1 MSLRLQRFCACVL
14 RLFLA
19 KPNNRSRS
27 MDTKTDI
34 TSLQHF
40 IAGQWVDAE
49 GGGTFDVL
57 NPLDD
62 SLYCLAAKGT
72 GGDIRKA
79 VAAAKAAFPAFK
91 ETTPSERERWLLRVA
106 EIMEQRKDDLVN
118 CLIDEIGSPFSK
130 AMFEFTKGL
139 TMVRAAAGM
148 CRNMRGET
156 IPSDRPGTVSMS
168 IREPLGV
175 VAVITPFNVPLIK
188 TTRLV
193 ANALACGNTVVHL
206 TSEMAPHLSVIFA
219 EIVAEAG
226 CPEGTYNVV
235 SGFGAEIGDDLT
247 GHTDVDFVTF
257 TGSSVVG
264 QHINEICAKNKTP
277 NTLELG
283 GKSPTLVMADADLEA
298 AMPLVARSIFM
309 FGGQACIGSSRFYV
323 ERPIYDEFVK
333 RFSMI
338 AGKVGM
344 GDLRD
349 PNTVIAPII
358 SDRQRQRVKDHIADA
373 VAKGATIAAGGEWEG
388 NRCQPTLLTGVSDD
402 MTVCKAETFG
412 PVTSIYPID
421 SYEEGLEKAND
432 TEYGLSSAIF
442 TKNIDRAFHFAKNI
456 EAGMCHINGPTI
468 HDEAHVPF
476 GGNGESGVGREGTDA
491 DMEAMT
497 ELKWVTIQL

>member
-1 MSLRLQRFCACVL
+1 MTVQ
-14 RLFLA
+14 
-19 KPNNRSRS
+19 
-27 MDTKTDI
+27 TDI
-34 TSLQHF
+34 KTLQHF
-40 IAGQWVDAE
+40 INGQWTDASDGE
-49 GGGTFDVL
+49 TFEVL

-62 SLYCLAAKGT
+62 SLYAYGAKGSR
-72 GGDIRKA
+72 DDMQAA
-79 VAAAKAAFPAFK
+79 VAAAKAAFREYK
-91 ETTPSERERWLLRVA
+91 ETTPTQRERWLLRVA
-106 EIMEQRKDDLVN
+106 ELMEERQKELID
-118 CLIDEIGSPFSK
+118 CLIDEIGSPIQK

-139 TMVRAAAGM
+139 TMIRAAAGM
-148 CRNMRGET
+148 CRNVRGET
-156 IPSDRPGTVSMS
+156 IPSDAPGKFSMS

-193 ANALACGNTVVHL
+193 ANALAVGNTVVHL
-206 TSEMAPHLSVIFA
+206 PSEMAPHLTLIFA
-219 EIVAEAG
+219 EIIADAG
-226 CPEGTYNVV
+226 FPDGTYNVV
-235 SGFGAEIGDDLT
+235 TGLGHEIGDDLT
-247 GHTDVDFVTF
+247 GHKDVDFVTF

-264 QHINEICAKNKTP
+264 QHINEICARNKTP
-277 NTLELG
+277 ATLELG
-283 GKSPTLVMADADLEA
+283 GKSPTLIMADADLEK

-323 ERPIYDEFVK
+323 ERPIFDEFVK

-349 PNTVIAPII
+349 PDTVIAPII

-373 VAKGATIAAGGEWEG
+373 VAKGATVAAGGAFVG
-388 NRCQPTLLTGVSDD
+388 NRCQPTLLTGVTEE
-402 MTVCKAETFG
+402 MTVCRAETFG

-421 SYEEGLEKAND
+421 SYEEGLARAND

-442 TKNIDRAFHFAKNI
+442 TKDIDRAFHFARNI
-456 EAGMCHINGPTI
+456 GAGMCHINGPTI

-497 ELKWVTIQL
+497 ELKWVTVQL

>member
-1 MSLRLQRFCACVL
+1 MDGITEIRSLR
-14 RLFLA
+14 
-19 KPNNRSRS
+19 
-27 MDTKTDI
+27 
-34 TSLQHF
+34 HF
-40 IAGQWVDAE
+40 IGGQWVDASS
-49 GGGTFDVL
+49 GATFEVL

-62 SLYCLAAKGT
+62 SHYAHVAKGT
-72 GGDIRKA
+72 AEDMNAAI
-79 VAAAKAAFPAFK
+79 AAAKAAFNSYK
-91 ETTPSERERWLLRVA
+91 ETTPTERERWLLRIA
-106 EIMEQRKDDLVN
+106 EIMEARQKDLVD
-118 CLIDEIGSPFSK
+118 CLIDEIGSPVQK

-139 TMVRAAAGM
+139 TMIRAAAGM
-148 CRNMRGET
+148 CRNVRGET
-156 IPSDRPGTVSMS
+156 IPSDRPGTFSMS
-168 IREPLGV
+168 IRAPLGV
-175 VAVITPFNVPLIK
+175 VGVITPFNVPLIK

-193 ANALACGNTVVHL
+193 ANALAVGNTVVHL
-206 TSEMAPHLSVIFA
+206 PSEMAPHLTVLFA

-226 CPEGTYNVV
+226 VPAGAYNVV
-235 SGFGAEIGDDLT
+235 AGMGAEIGDDLT
-247 GHTDVDFVTF
+247 GHADVDFVSF

-283 GKSPTLVMADADLEA
+283 GKSPTIVMADANLDEVL
-298 AMPLVARSIFM
+298 PLAARSIFM
-309 FGGQACIGSSRFYV
+309 FAGQACIGSSRFYV

-333 RFSMI
+333 RFAMI
-338 AGKVGM
+338 AGKIGM

-358 SDRQRQRVKDHIADA
+358 SERQRARVRDHIADA
-373 VAKGATIAAGGEWEG
+373 VAKGAKIAAGGEWVG
-388 NRCQPTLLTGVSDD
+388 NRCQPTLLTDVSED
-402 MTVCKAETFG
+402 MTVCRSETFG
-412 PVTSIYPID
+412 PVTAIYPID

-456 EAGMCHINGPTI
+456 GAGMCHINGPTI

-497 ELKWVTIQL
+497 ELKWVTVQL

>member
-1 MSLRLQRFCACVL
+1 MDGITEIRSLR
-14 RLFLA
+14 
-19 KPNNRSRS
+19 
-27 MDTKTDI
+27 
-34 TSLQHF
+34 HF
-40 IAGQWVDAE
+40 IGGQWVDASS
-49 GGGTFDVL
+49 GATFEVL

-62 SLYCLAAKGT
+62 SHYAHVAKGT
-72 GGDIRKA
+72 AEDMNAAI
-79 VAAAKAAFPAFK
+79 AAAKAAFNSYK
-91 ETTPSERERWLLRVA
+91 ETTPTERERWLLRIA
-106 EIMEQRKDDLVN
+106 EIMEARQKDLVD
-118 CLIDEIGSPFSK
+118 CLIDEIGSPVQK

-139 TMVRAAAGM
+139 TMIRAAAGM
-148 CRNMRGET
+148 CRNVRGET
-156 IPSDRPGTVSMS
+156 IPSDRPGTFSMS
-168 IREPLGV
+168 IRAPLGV
-175 VAVITPFNVPLIK
+175 VGVITPFNVPLIK

-193 ANALACGNTVVHL
+193 ANALAVGNTVVHL
-206 TSEMAPHLSVIFA
+206 PSEMAPHLTVLFA

-226 CPEGTYNVV
+226 VPAGAYNVV
-235 SGFGAEIGDDLT
+235 AGMGAEIGDDLT
-247 GHTDVDFVTF
+247 GHADVDFVSF

-283 GKSPTLVMADADLEA
+283 GKSPTIVMADANLDEV
-298 AMPLVARSIFM
+298 MPLAARSIFM
-309 FGGQACIGSSRFYV
+309 FAGQACIGSSRFYV

-333 RFSMI
+333 RFAVI
-338 AGKVGM
+338 ASKIGM

-358 SDRQRQRVKDHIADA
+358 SERQRARVRDHIADA
-373 VAKGATIAAGGEWEG
+373 VAKGAKIAAGGEWVG
-388 NRCQPTLLTGVSDD
+388 NRCQPTLLTDVSED
-402 MTVCKAETFG
+402 MTVCRSETFG
-412 PVTSIYPID
+412 PVTAIYPID

-456 EAGMCHINGPTI
+456 GAGMCHINGPTI

-497 ELKWVTIQL
+497 ELKWVTVQL